1 LLQKVGQPTVAAG
14 TDLPDPVGTVADPTS
29 RQLLRP
35 LAAGILSLAKRE
47 LQKPIT
53 NHSKNPAEKGA
64 W

>member
-1 LLQKVGQPTVAAG
+1 LLQKVGQPTVAAAS
-14 TDLPDPVGTVADPTS
+14 DLPDQVGTVADPTS

-35 LAAGILSLAKRE
+35 LVAGLQSLAKRE

-53 NHSKNPAEKGA
+53 NPSKNPAEKGA